1 MSRTD
6 WLALLLAIL
15 TFLGAAWITDQVF
28 EGLPHLEDEMAYVW
42 QAQAIEGG
50 KLLLPTPPCP
60 RCFLQPFVVD
70 YGGMR
75 TGKYPPGWPTLLAVA
90 LRLGLQDRINPLL
103 AGLAIWLVYRLG
115 KKITDERTGIL
126 AAFLTATSPLFLMNS
141 GALLSHPWTLVLSAT
156 VALGW
161 LDSFVIPN
169 KLPRAVPLT
178 AAALALG
185 ALALTR
191 PLTAVGVALPFII
204 HALVLFIR
212 GPREVRWRLVG
223 FAALAGSLAGL
234 HFLWQAAVTGNPLTN
249 PYTLWWPYDQ
259 IGFGPDVGLQEG
271 GYQPIHAWY
280 TTSYNLWVAARDML
294 GWETVSWLMLP
305 FGLLALRRNKNALLV
320 GSVLPALVLTYAFY
334 WIAAWVLGP
343 RYYFEGLYGWT
354 IFTAAGI
361 RWLAGQPFAKTAS
374 QWKQWGQK
382 ARFAAVTALTICLIA
397 ANLIYYTPQRLGAL
411 QGLYS
416 VSATHLEPFRAAET
430 KGMTPALIMVHPVD
444 SWIEY
449 GRLLSLSSPYLN
461 TPFIFTVSRGPEKDA
476 QVAALYPDRKV
487 YHYYADTPWVFYEAP
502 R

>member
-50 KLLLPTPPCP
+50 KLLLPTPPCS

-70 YGGMR
+70 YSGMR

-156 VALGW
+156 VAL
-161 LDSFVIPN
+161 
-169 KLPRAVPLT
+169 
-178 AAALALG
+178 
-185 ALALTR
+185 
-191 PLTAVGVALPFII
+191 
-204 HALVLFIR
+204 
-212 GPREVRWRLVG
+212 
-223 FAALAGSLAGL
+223 AGSLAGL

-280 TTSYNLWVAARDML
+280 ITSYNLWVAARDML
-294 GWETVSWLMLP
+294 GWGTISWLMLP
-305 FGLLALRRNKNALLV
+305 FGLLALRRNKSALLV
-320 GSVLPALVLTYAFY
+320 GSVLPALVLAYAFY

-361 RWLAGQPFAKTAS
+361 RWLAGQPFAQTAFR
-374 QWKQWGQK
+374 WKRWGQK

-411 QGLYS
+411 QGLYG
-416 VSATHLEPFRAAET
+416 VSATHLEPFRAVET

-476 QVAALYPDRKV
+476 QVAALYPNRKI